1 MCAHG
6 QPPID
11 IMSTFVESP
20 GPAPGV
26 PPEAHG
32 AWATLREAVRG
43 SHIDY
48 TTAPV
53 GRAVIMLSVPMVME
67 MAMESIFA
75 VADVFWVAHLGA
87 DAVATVGLT
96 ESMMTIIYTAA
107 MGLSI
112 GATAL
117 VARRTGEQDPEGA
130 ARAAGQSI
138 LLGLAVAAAIALA
151 AAPFADS
158 LLRLMGATEDVV
170 RTGTGFTRLMLAGN
184 ATVLLLFLQNAVF
197 RGAGDAAT
205 AMRVLILG
213 NALNIVLGPCFI
225 FGPGPF
231 PELGVT
237 GAAVATN
244 AGRGT
249 AVALQLYLL
258 TRGGRRVQLE
268 RRHLRLDLRT
278 MTSVVRL
285 SGSGTLQI
293 LIGTASYIG
302 LVRILSTFGSAPL
315 AGYTIGIR
323 VILFALLPAF
333 GISNAAATMVGQNL
347 GAGKP
352 DRAERA
358 VWTAALYNMIFL
370 GLVGLLFVVAA
381 PQIARMFTSDPA
393 VQPFAVACL
402 RIVSLGFL
410 FYGVGMVL
418 TSAFNGAGDTWTPT
432 MINLFVFWLWEIPLA
447 WWLSTETALGAR
459 GVFFA
464 LMIAYS
470 TLAVISAVLFRR
482 GAWKRS
488 RV

>member
-1 MCAHG
+1 
-6 QPPID
+6 
-11 IMSTFVESP
+11 MSTFVQQPAGSAEGAPSP
-20 GPAPGV
+20 SRRL
-26 PPEAHG
+26 
-32 AWATLREAVRG
+32 WATLREAVRG

-48 TTAPV
+48 TTAPI
-53 GRAVIMLSVPMVME
+53 GRAVIMLAVPMVLE

-96 ESMMTIIYTAA
+96 ESMLTIIYTVA

-117 VARRTGEQDPEGA
+117 VARRTGEGDPEGA
-130 ARAAGQSI
+130 ARAAAQSI
-138 LLGLAVAAAIALA
+138 LLGLGVAVAIGLL
-151 AAPFADS
+151 AAPFALS
-158 LLRLMGATEDVV
+158 LLRLMGASEDVV
-170 RTGTGFTRLMLAGN
+170 RTGGGFTTMMLAGN

-225 FGPGPF
+225 FGLGPL

-244 AGRGT
+244 TGRGV
-249 AVALQLYLL
+249 AVLYQLYLL
-258 TRGGRRVQLE
+258 TRGRRRIQLS
-268 RRHLRLDLRT
+268 RRHFHLDFAT
-278 MTSVVRL
+278 MKTVVKL

-293 LIGTASYIG
+293 LIGTASYVG

-333 GISNAAATMVGQNL
+333 GVSNAAATMVGQNL

-352 DRAERA
+352 DRAEQA
-358 VWTAALYNMIFL
+358 VWTATVYNVVFL
-370 GLVGLLFVVAA
+370 GLVGIVFFVAA
-381 PQIARMFTSDPA
+381 PQIARLFTDDPA
-393 VQPFAVACL
+393 VQPYAIGCL
-402 RIVSLGFL
+402 RTVSLGFV
-410 FYGVGMVL
+410 FYAAGMVF

-432 MINLFVFWLWEIPLA
+432 IINLFVFWLWEIPLA
-447 WWLSTETALGAR
+447 WWLSTGGPSSFGAGLGPR
-459 GVFFA
+459 GVFLA
-464 LMIAYS
+464 LTIAYS
-470 TLAVISAVLFRR
+470 TLAVISAVIFRR
-482 GAWKRS
+482 GTWKRS